1 MNVDERR
8 RSIPLLDFLSK
19 LQRETSSTG
28 LDVRSQNYRRI
39 IPFWE
44 KRQRTSLKPHQSGEI
59 LFDESGVR

>member
-1 MNVDERR
+1 MNVDERK

-44 KRQRTSLKPHQSGEI
+44 KRQRTCAMNAINDL
-59 LFDESGVR
+59 